1 MKLSCAEFF
10 WVEKGGNQVVILFT
24 GDEVKVTQGGR
35 EIYKAD
41 NSPRKHGGRPY
52 KPCVSH
58 CLIVYRHATHKK
70 QNPDH
75 ARAAKGLKP
84 KLELF
89 KGEK

>member
-1 MKLSCAEFF
+1 MKFSSAEFIF
-10 WVEKGGNQVVILFT
+10 EDKNQTVAVLFVGDAVVVSR
-24 GDEVKVTQGGR
+24 GDK

-41 NSPRKHGGRPY
+41 NTPKKHGGRPY

-58 CLIVYRHATHKK
+58 CLIVYRHATMKK